1 MNQPTLYK
9 TGIIF
14 LITLWFCW
22 GFSYPATKIMLR
34 ELDIWT
40 SRTLIMGTAG
50 ALLLTLGFLGKKELK
65 VPKECYR
72 DLIIAALLN
81 MTVFQICMTLGVHY
95 FSAGR
100 TVVVVYTMPLWAI
113 LFAWFILKEP
123 IPLSRLIALVL
134 GLAGLAVLMSQD
146 FSHLKDPGLGAACTV
161 IGAISF
167 GLGTVWMKRRTW
179 VTDPT
184 VVAGWQLLIGTVP
197 LVPLW
202 LILGTDTD
210 WANLSLVTLG
220 NFIFLIL
227 IANVLAYFLWFRI
240 LQIFPASVSGLGT
253 LAVPIVGVIASS
265 ILLTETF
272 GVNIL
277 LALVLI
283 ISALAMNLKTP

>member
-1 MNQPTLYK
+1 
-9 TGIIF
+9 
-14 LITLWFCW
+14 
-22 GFSYPATKIMLR
+22 MLR

-100 TVVVVYTMPLWAI
+100 TVVIVYTMPLWAI
-113 LFAWFILKEP
+113 LFAWFILREP
-123 IPLSRLIALVL
+123 IPLSRLIALVM

-167 GLGTVWMKRRTW
+167 GLGTVWMKRRIW

-184 VVAGWQLLIGTVP
+184 VIAGWQLLIGTMP

-272 GVNIL
+272 GVNEL

>member
-1 MNQPTLYK
+1 M
-9 TGIIF
+9 
-14 LITLWFCW
+14 
-22 GFSYPATKIMLR
+22 
-34 ELDIWT
+34 
-40 SRTLIMGTAG
+40 
-50 ALLLTLGFLGKKELK
+50 
-65 VPKECYR
+65 
-72 DLIIAALLN
+72 
-81 MTVFQICMTLGVHY
+81 
-95 FSAGR
+95 
-100 TVVVVYTMPLWAI
+100 
-113 LFAWFILKEP
+113 
-123 IPLSRLIALVL
+123 
-134 GLAGLAVLMSQD
+134 
-146 FSHLKDPGLGAACTV
+146 

-197 LVPLW
+197 LVPFW

-272 GVNIL
+272 GVNEL

>member
-1 MNQPTLYK
+1 
-9 TGIIF
+9 
-14 LITLWFCW
+14 
-22 GFSYPATKIMLR
+22 MLR

-113 LFAWFILKEP
+113 LFAWFILREP

-146 FSHLKDPGLGAACTV
+146 FSHLKDPSLGAACTV

-167 GLGTVWMKRRTW
+167 GLGTVWMKRRIW

-184 VVAGWQLLIGTVP
+184 VVAGWQLLIGTMP

-265 ILLTETF
+265 ILLKETF
-272 GVNIL
+272 GVNEL

>member
-50 ALLLTLGFLGKKELK
+50 ALLLTIGFLGKKELK

-72 DLIIAALLN
+72 DLIIAAFLN

-265 ILLTETF
+265 TLLTETF
-272 GVNIL
+272 GVNEL